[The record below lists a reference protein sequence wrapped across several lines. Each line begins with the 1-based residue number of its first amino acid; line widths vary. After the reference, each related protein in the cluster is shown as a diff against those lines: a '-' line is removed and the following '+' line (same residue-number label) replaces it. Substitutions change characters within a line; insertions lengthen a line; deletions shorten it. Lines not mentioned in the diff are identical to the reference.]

1 MSVPYSNFDL
11 EQLLKSRLN
20 KKKLRIFSKDDF
32 ENMTLKKMFGK
43 ENFIVIFLQNENTN
57 IGHWITLIW
66 RDKKEIEIFNSL
78 GNSHDISF
86 VIDRIIKDKM
96 KPILANK
103 QLQKFDT
110 DNCGR
115 FVILRI
121 LSRHKNINEFYKLFK
136 NRSLSPDEISEL
148 LVSIQ
153 SD

>member
-11 EQLLKSRLN
+11 EKLLKSRLN
-20 KKKLRIFSKDDF
+20 KKKLHIFNKNDF

-43 ENFIVIFLQNENTN
+43 ENFIVVFLENENTN

-66 RDKKEIEIFNSL
+66 SDKKEIEIFNSL
-78 GNSHDISF
+78 GNSHNISF

-103 QLQKFDT
+103 QLQKIDS

-115 FVILRI
+115 FVVLRV
-121 LSRHKNINEFYKLFK
+121 LSRHQNITEFYKLFK
-136 NRSLSPDEISEL
+136 NKLLSPDEIVEL